1 MQELILQVKSKT
13 HKYLLEQMPAKCAKY
28 IEQTGDSSDLDW
40 LPKDFV
46 ELVQK
51 ALLVTEETTPF

>member
-1 MQELILQVKSKT
+1 
-13 HKYLLEQMPAKCAKY
+13 MPAKCAKY